1 MPETDIRQATRI
13 ETGALADYKIT
24 PDSLDTAQI
33 SEFKV
38 YNQRYAEYNG
48 YYLDIPEYQSA
59 INAFATWVVGQGW
72 TAGPRTTAILEG
84 IDGWGED
91 TFLSILF
98 SCVVGKKVQ
107 GDFHTHPYLAEVRKA
122 FGITFKAS
130 DELIRSATETFLE
143 DRGIS
148 ATTPS
153 HADARSAVLGKCSR
167 RTEGTT
173 CVGSD
178 LDFDNVECWTIK
190 TMDDGDC
197 IRALMEHISPE
208 EEEHKLPKDWIKPLF
223 ETEMI
228 RLKRG

>member
-1 MPETDIRQATRI
+1 MPIKDKTTPQLRKRFLEEIKKSKETRKERGFHICI
-13 ETGALADYKIT
+13 EDNGKLSAG
-24 PDSLDTAQI
+24 DTCIGEECSMKFQHVSI
-33 SEFKV
+33 SC
-38 YNQRYAEYNG
+38 
-48 YYLDIPEYQSA
+48 P
-59 INAFATWVVGQGW
+59 
-72 TAGPRTTAILEG
+72 
-84 IDGWGED
+84 
-91 TFLSILF
+91 
-98 SCVVGKKVQ
+98 GKKVQ

-143 DRGIS
+143 ERGMTPTI
-148 ATTPS
+148 PS
-153 HADARSAVLGKCSR
+153 HADARSAVLGKCSK

-178 LDFDNVECWTIK
+178 LDLDKVECWTIK
-190 TMDDGDC
+190 QMDDGDC

-223 ETEMI
+223 EIEMI